1 VAVLSACTWLAT
13 PTYCQVWLRKRRQAL
28 IAREMTVP
36 ANEFS
41 EFCEGLGQASRVP
54 SCAWPSTQVDGHA
67 QAQAQAQI
75 TQLEE
80 SIAQTE
86 NQISILLGRNPGDIS
101 RGLSLVDQPHMPDVP
116 VGLPSALLE
125 RRPDVREAEE
135 ALATANANV
144 GVAKAAYFPQIP
156 LTASFGASSTSL
168 LSCLNGPA
176 AAWSIAGQAL

>member
-1 VAVLSACTWLAT
+1 
-13 PTYCQVWLRKRRQAL
+13 
-28 IAREMTVP
+28 MTVP

-54 SCAWPSTQVDGHA
+54 SCAWPSTQVDGHAQA

-156 LTASFGASSTSL
+156 LTASFGASR
-168 LSCLNGPA
+168 GPGHDTDE
-176 AAWSIAGQAL
+176 II

>member
-1 VAVLSACTWLAT
+1 
-13 PTYCQVWLRKRRQAL
+13 
-28 IAREMTVP
+28 MTVP

-116 VGLPSALLE
+116 VGLPSALL
-125 RRPDVREAEE
+125 
-135 ALATANANV
+135 
-144 GVAKAAYFPQIP
+144 
-156 LTASFGASSTSL
+156 
-168 LSCLNGPA
+168 
-176 AAWSIAGQAL
+176 